1 MGRDITIGGL
11 DIGTTKVCCIIASIN
26 EDNKVEILGVG
37 KSPSHGLRRGVV
49 VDIESTTKSIEDA
62 VEEAELMSGR
72 EIDSVYTGIAGGH
85 IQGMNSHGIIAI
97 NSGEV
102 TRHDVERVID
112 AARAVAIPMDREVI
126 LVLPQQF
133 IVDGQDGIKD
143 PVGMRGVRLE
153 VDIHIVTA
161 LATSAQNIV
170 RCINQAGLKVD
181 DIVLGPLADSCAVLH
196 EDEKELGVTLVDI
209 GGGTSDIVIF
219 IDGSIWHTEVFSMG
233 GEYVTKDISI
243 GLRTP
248 IAEAE
253 RIKIEYGSAMGSL
266 VSPDE
271 RIEVPGVGGRGP
283 KTMPRQ
289 VLAEI
294 IEPRMEEIFTLVN
307 RQIRMTGYENLITAG
322 IVLTG
327 GGAMLDGSNELA
339 ERIFDLPCRIGYPK
353 GVGGLKEVVNN
364 PLYATSVGLILYGA
378 RERLK
383 GKKRKGI
390 SGNFFKVVLRR
401 MHEWFSE
408 LF

>member
-1 MGRDITIGGL
+1 MAKEVTVGGL
-11 DIGTTKVCCIIASIN
+11 DIGTTKICCIIASLTQ
-26 EDNKVEILGVG
+26 EKGVEILGVG
-37 KSPSHGLRRGVV
+37 TSPSHGLRRGVV
-49 VDIESTTKSIEDA
+49 VNIESTTKSIEHA

-72 EIDSVYTGIAGGH
+72 EIGSVYTGIAGGH

-97 NSGEV
+97 TSGEV
-102 TRHDVERVID
+102 TKQDVERVID
-112 AARAVAIPMDREVI
+112 AARAIAIPMDREVI

-143 PVGMRGVRLE
+143 PVGMKGVRLE
-153 VDIHIVTA
+153 TDIHIVTA
-161 LATSAQNIV
+161 AVTSAQNIV
-170 RCINQAGLKVD
+170 RCIEQAGLRAD
-181 DIVLGPLADSCAVLH
+181 DIVLGPLADSYAILD

-233 GEYVTKDISI
+233 GEYVTKDISV

-253 RIKIEYGSAMGSL
+253 KIKIKYGCAMGSL
-266 VSPDE
+266 VKPDE

-283 KTMPRQ
+283 KTLPRQ

-294 IEPRMEEIFTLVN
+294 IEPRMEEIFSLVN

-327 GGAMLDGSNELA
+327 GGAMLDGSCELA
-339 ERIFDLPCRIGYPK
+339 ERIFDLPVRVGYPK

-364 PLYATSVGLILYGA
+364 PLYATGVGLALYGA
-378 RERLK
+378 RERSK
-383 GKKRKGI
+383 GKKGGGI
-390 SGNFFKVVLRR
+390 SGNLFKTIVRR
-401 MHEWFSE
+401 MREWLSE
-408 LF
+408 FF